1 MARRSTQ
8 EPVEPELNLAPIMNM
23 VMILIPLLLVMVEF
37 EEFAMSPVEATS
49 SGGAASS
56 ESTDSDEV
64 RPPRLL
70 ISISEDG
77 FRIAD
82 FFSSPDFAEF
92 SEPISRCGA
101 GGAEDGAGGAPTICL
116 EEGAT
121 PEPGEYG
128 SLDYAGLYN
137 RLVQIRL
144 HEPWREAYSKPEN
157 SVVLLTAES
166 DVPAAVLVR
175 TMDLGRY
182 FLDPSGEGSG
192 NLAHP
197 LEDGVSDVSA
207 YLLGGSEGDATRQD
221 LLQAGFYLT
230 DDATGLNRNSDGA
243 PVNLLPM
250 FPSVS
255 IVSPR

>member
-1 MARRSTQ
+1 MARKSTQ
-8 EPVEPELNLAPIMNM
+8 EPIEPELNLAPIMNM

-56 ESTDSDEV
+56 DSADSDEV

-92 SEPISRCGA
+92 SEPISRCGSEA
-101 GGAEDGAGGAPTICL
+101 GGDGGSGVPTVCL
-116 EEGAT
+116 EPGAT
-121 PEPGEYG
+121 PEPGEYA

-137 RLVQIRL
+137 RLVEIRL

-157 SVVLLTAES
+157 GILLLTAES

-182 FLDPSGEGSG
+182 FLDPAGEGLG
-192 NLAHP
+192 GLAHP

-207 YLLGGSEGDATRQD
+207 YLLGDGEATRQD
-221 LLQAGFYLT
+221 LLQAGFFLT
-230 DDATGLNRNSDGA
+230 DDSTGLNRHKDGS
-243 PVNLLPM
+243 PSNLLPM